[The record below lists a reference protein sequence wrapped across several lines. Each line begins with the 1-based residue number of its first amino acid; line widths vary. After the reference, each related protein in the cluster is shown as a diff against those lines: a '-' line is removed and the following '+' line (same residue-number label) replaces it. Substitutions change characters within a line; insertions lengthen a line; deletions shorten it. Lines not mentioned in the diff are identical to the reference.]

1 MTLVDFA
8 LDATTGDLSFD
19 GQNLFNL
26 IEGRPAVAQDLKCA
40 FGLWEGEYFLDQ
52 EAGFGWLQDVLGQK
66 PVNLPLLQV
75 LFRSYILE
83 REFITGIK
91 DDPAFSI
98 VFDPAV
104 RGLTV
109 TFIAET
115 EEGDIPVAIVEPL
128 QPSMQILLFDE
139 ALTFFPG

>member
-8 LDATTGDLSFD
+8 LDPTTGDLVFD
-19 GQNLFNL
+19 GQNLFSL

-40 FGLWEGEYFLDQ
+40 FGLWEGEYFLDL

-66 PVNLPLLQV
+66 PVNLPLLRV
-75 LFRSYILE
+75 LFSSYILE
-83 REFITGIK
+83 REFITGLQEFDI
-91 DDPAFSI
+91 A
-98 VFDPAV
+98 FDPAV

-115 EEGDIPVAIVEPL
+115 EEGDIPVAIVDPL
-128 QPSMQILLFDE
+128 QPSMHILLFDE
-139 ALTFFPG
+139 ALTFFPR